1 MSSKIK
7 DWPWKWIG
15 LGVALIGL
23 IVASRFLPLNEW
35 TKNFSDWIKSKGAIG
50 YVIFVAAY
58 VVGTV
63 LFFPASLM
71 TIAAGIIFGLG
82 IGIAVALSSATLGA
96 SLAFLIGRYLARD
109 TVEKHLGKN
118 EKFQAV
124 NDAIG
129 EQGWK
134 IVGLLRLSPL
144 VPFNVSNYFFGVT
157 KVKFWQYV
165 LASFVGMAPGTALY
179 VYLGY
184 AGKAALDGG
193 KNEHSPAQYV
203 FLGVGLLA
211 TIAVTVYVS
220 HLAKIKLKKAKDGK

>member
-1 MSSKIK
+1 MKTKIK

-23 IVASRFLPLNEW
+23 IVASRFLPLGEW
-35 TKNFSDWIKSKGAIG
+35 TKTFSDWIKNKGAIG

-58 VVGTV
+58 VIGTI

-71 TIAAGIIFGLG
+71 TIAAGVIFGLG
-82 IGIAVALSSATLGA
+82 KGIVVALSSATLGA
-96 SLAFLIGRYLARD
+96 SLSFLIGRHLARGM
-109 TVEKHLGKN
+109 VEKRIGKN

-184 AGKAALDGG
+184 AGKAALGGG
-193 KNEHSPAQYV
+193 KSEHSPAQYV
-203 FLGVGLLA
+203 FLGVGLAA

-220 HLAKIKLKKAKDGK
+220 HLAKKKLKKTNTDK